1 MYKKEKCS
9 KRAISTIEIV
19 SSYFVNIYYNCLYQ
33 EGKKFHIDS
42 RVDSVTSGYKHAIKA
57 YINSFDNP
65 DLYRKIISGIHKYYH
80 NTTRFTSISFSDC
93 INEIVKHFIPESFF
107 ESTTNSQKDSIL
119 RMILFNSVKK
129 FSSDILCSDML
140 SIVIDN
146 HADHGITRRLQDTM
160 VNALIF
166 EREKMFQKIFST
178 STDDGDSDNY
188 AIATR
193 LKQELVK
200 MAREKYIAECKQN
213 KMKSKLMDLIK
224 IAKEYQTT
232 IQNLQLQ
239 LEMTQKEKE
248 NLENVSYNS
257 QNELQNIVNKQLQR
271 DNENKSTRIQEL
283 EINIK
288 SMMDREKQIADQK
301 EAKNRKKRENAN
313 QEIEKNREREDKLNR
328 EREDKLNREREDKL
342 NRERESVI
350 KLNNV
355 DDDYFQF
362 DDNVDDNYSVNR
374 PNNEPYDNN
383 LDNDYSVNRP
393 NNEPYDDIFNMDDI

>member
-213 KMKSKLMDLIK
+213 KMKSKFSFYL
-224 IAKEYQTT
+224 
-232 IQNLQLQ
+232 
-239 LEMTQKEKE
+239 
-248 NLENVSYNS
+248 
-257 QNELQNIVNKQLQR
+257 
-271 DNENKSTRIQEL
+271 
-283 EINIK
+283 
-288 SMMDREKQIADQK
+288 
-301 EAKNRKKRENAN
+301 
-313 QEIEKNREREDKLNR
+313 
-328 EREDKLNREREDKL
+328 
-342 NRERESVI
+342 
-350 KLNNV
+350 
-355 DDDYFQF
+355 
-362 DDNVDDNYSVNR
+362 
-374 PNNEPYDNN
+374 
-383 LDNDYSVNRP
+383 
-393 NNEPYDDIFNMDDI
+393 